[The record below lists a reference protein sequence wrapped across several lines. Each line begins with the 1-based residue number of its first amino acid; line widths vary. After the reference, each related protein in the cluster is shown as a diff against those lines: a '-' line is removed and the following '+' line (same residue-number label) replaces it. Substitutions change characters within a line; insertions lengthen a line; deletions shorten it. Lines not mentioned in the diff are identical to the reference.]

1 MTARSRMQAIGLGL
15 AIVLVGTAPASA
27 ADGHGSRYRAP
38 APDRVPLAL
47 RTLSKR
53 SASVL
58 AADACWRGCTA
69 ECGWY
74 FQGCLRVDRLD
85 GCVAHNNRCELSCLK
100 QCRLLGGPFVSWT
113 DW

>member
-1 MTARSRMQAIGLGL
+1 ML
-15 AIVLVGTAPASA
+15 AAMAQASA
-27 ADGHGSRYRAP
+27 GDARGPGYRAP
-38 APDRVPLAL
+38 ERVPLAL

-53 SASVL
+53 SAATL
-58 AADACWRGCTA
+58 AGDPCWRGCTA

-74 FQGCLRVDRLD
+74 FQGCLRMYRLD
-85 GCVAHNNRCELSCLK
+85 GCVAHNNQCELSCLK